1 MLILVKHGIS
11 GGDCPSYLQDA
22 GAGYHKCAK
31 SCYFFL
37 EITVFFCFLLA
48 EKSVQYVFYDFGLSP
63 SGPVRAIK
71 DISLH
76 INRGEIYGIIG
87 LSGAGKSTL
96 VRCINLLEWPTSGSI
111 LLIRITFIGESANEP
126 VISRLIKNFDLNV
139 GIFFGSLD
147 DIKGVPFGRLMI
159 SLVVS
164 RPWQVPLAAAWAILL
179 SATAISVSGRIL

>member
-1 MLILVKHGIS
+1 MIDLSHI
-11 GGDCPSYLQDA
+11 
-22 GAGYHKCAK
+22 
-31 SCYFFL
+31 
-37 EITVFFCFLLA
+37 
-48 EKSVQYVFYDFGLSP
+48 EKIYDSP